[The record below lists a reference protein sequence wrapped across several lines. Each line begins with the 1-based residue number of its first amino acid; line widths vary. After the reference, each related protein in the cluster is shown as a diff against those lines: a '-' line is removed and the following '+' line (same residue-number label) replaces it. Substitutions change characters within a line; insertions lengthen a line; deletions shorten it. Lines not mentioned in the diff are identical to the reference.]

1 MKTTI
6 KISLLLLIILFA
18 FSCNMSY
25 EYELQKSVFIE
36 DEMNPGLPI
45 YSEWG
50 YNTFGAYIDRSK
62 FISDENILPSK
73 IIVNGDTLN
82 ITLNGYYQDILTN
95 LKFRIVGY
103 SPKDYAELLELNGV
117 KINLKNDQVSVFLTQ
132 DSNTTQLQIIEG
144 ELYFK
149 RVQLL
154 LVDKEQ
160 NQSILSGTFELKT
173 FKNDVPIAIANGR
186 FDLGIGYDNFYN
198 Y

>member
-160 NQSILSGTFELKT
+160 TQSILSGTFELKT

>member
-25 EYELQKSVFIE
+25 EYELRKSVFIE

-160 NQSILSGTFELKT
+160 TQSILSGTFELKT